1 MLEAVNTIANLSKE
15 IQQLERLEWFSGSD
29 ILF

>member
-15 IQQLERLEWFSGSD
+15 IQQLELEWFSGSD